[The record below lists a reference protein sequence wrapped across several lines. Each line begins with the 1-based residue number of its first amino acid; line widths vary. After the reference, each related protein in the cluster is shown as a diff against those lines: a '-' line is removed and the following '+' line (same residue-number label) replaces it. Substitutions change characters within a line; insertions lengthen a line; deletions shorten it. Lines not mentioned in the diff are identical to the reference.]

1 MYAIAATCDASH
13 VGHIRNCIK
22 DTHIT
27 DLGLSLLSRL
37 ASVFANI
44 TAAVGTIAVVVV
56 TTAAVAVASRCC
68 CWGSE
73 IGGIETF
80 FHGYNLCVLYSC

>member
-27 DLGLSLLSRL
+27 DLGLYLLSRL
-37 ASVFANI
+37 TSVFANI

-56 TTAAVAVASRCC
+56 VTTAAVAVALLLL
-68 CWGSE
+68 
-73 IGGIETF
+73 GIRNR
-80 FHGYNLCVLYSC
+80 GYRNLLPWI

>member
-44 TAAVGTIAVVVV
+44 TAAVGTIAVD
-56 TTAAVAVASRCC
+56 TTAAAAAIAPLLLLPSPRRAAA

-73 IGGIETF
+73 PRSMN
-80 FHGYNLCVLYSC
+80 HQ

>member
-1 MYAIAATCDASH
+1 MYVIAATCDASH

-27 DLGLSLLSRL
+27 DQGLSLLVRL

-44 TAAVGTIAVVVV
+44 TAAVGTIAVD
-56 TTAAVAVASRCC
+56 TTAAAAAIAPLLLLPSPRRAALLHA
-68 CWGSE
+68 
-73 IGGIETF
+73 GGTNR
-80 FHGYNLCVLYSC
+80 GA

>member
-1 MYAIAATCDASH
+1 MYVIAATCDASH

-56 TTAAVAVASRCC
+56 TTAAVAVASPLPLLLL
-68 CWGSE
+68 
-73 IGGIETF
+73 GIRNRW
-80 FHGYNLCVLYSC
+80 YRNLRPWI

>member
-1 MYAIAATCDASH
+1 MYVIAATCDASH

-27 DLGLSLLSRL
+27 DQGLSLLARL

-56 TTAAVAVASRCC
+56 TTAAVAVASPLLLL
-68 CWGSE
+68 
-73 IGGIETF
+73 GIRNRW
-80 FHGYNLCVLYSC
+80 YRNLLPWI

>member
-1 MYAIAATCDASH
+1 MLLLATRAN

-56 TTAAVAVASRCC
+56 TTAAAAVASPLLLLLLL
-68 CWGSE
+68 GDPKS
-73 IGGIETF
+73 
-80 FHGYNLCVLYSC
+80 VV

>member
-27 DLGLSLLSRL
+27 DLGLSLPSRL

-44 TAAVGTIAVVVV
+44 TAAVGTIAVD
-56 TTAAVAVASRCC
+56 TTAAAA
-68 CWGSE
+68 
-73 IGGIETF
+73 GGTN
-80 FHGYNLCVLYSC
+80 HGV

>member
-1 MYAIAATCDASH
+1 MYVIAATCDASH

-27 DLGLSLLSRL
+27 DQGLSLLARL

-44 TAAVGTIAVVVV
+44 TAAVGTIAVD
-56 TTAAVAVASRCC
+56 TTAAAAAAIAPLLLLPSPRRAALLHA
-68 CWGSE
+68 
-73 IGGIETF
+73 GGTNR
-80 FHGYNLCVLYSC
+80 GA